1 MSEIDRRTRKL
12 LAFHKAHNPK
22 DDAHRLYIKKKKK
35 KKKKKEDAEDLSA

>member
-35 KKKKKEDAEDLSA
+35 KKGGRRGLISIEE